1 MKWTRQAAWP
11 PDGTDTILVIGG
23 KEMKKLA
30 LIVAVCVMVLAVG
43 NVGAGENKIP
53 PRNGKN
59 YVIGTVLISGTNPH
73 CQIFEASFRQTVK
86 SYGAEPVVLD
96 ADYDPAKLMSCISD
110 LIAQDVDG
118 IVVEACD
125 AEAPVTGIAE
135 AHRTGIITTATD
147 MLVNVK
153 QEDGILLSMTGTDNY
168 SAGLQLGQDFVKR
181 ANGKQ
186 MNYLIMDMKT
196 NSSAVQRVEGFLAA
210 VKGHDNLKLLDQQQ
224 PVPETQEQK
233 MALMDAWVQQ
243 FDKIDCVFAFHD
255 PAAIAC
261 IQSLEA
267 ANRLKGTLIY
277 SVDGNQDAIKAIADG
292 RMTATAKQQPD
303 QLAAQ
308 PVHDIFKA
316 IRGEPL
322 GHDWLQ
328 LLPIIYIDQSNATKY
343 LD

>member
-1 MKWTRQAAWP
+1 MRK
-11 PDGTDTILVIGG
+11 LVS
-23 KEMKKLA
+23 LA
-30 LIVAVCVMVLAVG
+30 LGCALVLSVAAFG
-43 NVGAGENKIP
+43 GDKIP
-53 PRNGKN
+53 PKNGKQ

-73 CQIFEASFRQTVK
+73 VQIFEASFRKTVE
-86 SYGAEPVVLD
+86 SYGAKPVVLD
-96 ADYDPAKLMSCISD
+96 ADYDPSKLMSCISD
-110 LIAQDVDG
+110 LIAQDVDAMV
-118 IVVEACD
+118 IEACD

-135 AHRTGIITTATD
+135 AHRKGILVTATD

-153 QEDGILLSMTGTDNY
+153 KEDGTLISMTGTDNY
-168 SAGLQLGQDFVKR
+168 SAGFQLGTDFVKR
-181 ANGKQ
+181 AAGKP

-196 NSSAVQRVEGFLAA
+196 NSSAVARVDGFLAA
-210 VKGHDNLKLLDQQQ
+210 LKGHDNLKLLDQQQ
-224 PVPETQEQK
+224 PIPETQEQK

-267 ANRLKGTLIY
+267 ANRLKGTLVY
-277 SVDGNQDAIKAIADG
+277 AVDGNLDAIKAIADG

-308 PVHDIFKA
+308 PVHDIFKVLN
-316 IRGEPL
+316 GESI

-328 LLPIIYIDQSNATKY
+328 LLPIIYIDKTNAAEY
-343 LD
+343 LKK

>member
-1 MKWTRQAAWP
+1 MAICA
-11 PDGTDTILVIGG
+11 
-23 KEMKKLA
+23 
-30 LIVAVCVMVLAVG
+30 MVFAMADVR
-43 NVGAGENKIP
+43 AGENKIP

-73 CQIFEASFRQTVK
+73 CQTFEESFRKTVQ

-96 ADYDPAKLMSCISD
+96 ADYDPAKLMSCIAD

-135 AHRTGIITTATD
+135 AHRNGIIVTATD

-153 QEDGILLSMTGTDNY
+153 PEDGTLISMTGTDNY
-168 SAGLQLGQDFVKR
+168 NAGYQLGQDFVKK
-181 ANGKQ
+181 ADGKQ
-186 MNYLIMDMKT
+186 MNYVIMDMKT
-196 NSSAVQRVEGFLAA
+196 NSSAGQCVNGFLDA
-210 VKGHDNLKLLDQQQ
+210 VKGHDNLVLLDQQQ

-233 MALMDAWVQQ
+233 MALMDAWLQQ

-267 ANRLKGTLIY
+267 ANRLETPWFTL
-277 SVDGNQDAIKAIADG
+277 S
-292 RMTATAKQQPD
+292 TATRTLSKLSPTA
-303 QLAAQ
+303 
-308 PVHDIFKA
+308 V
-316 IRGEPL
+316 
-322 GHDWLQ
+322 
-328 LLPIIYIDQSNATKY
+328 
-343 LD
+343 

>member
-1 MKWTRQAAWP
+1 
-11 PDGTDTILVIGG
+11 
-23 KEMKKLA
+23 MKKLA
-30 LIVAVCVMVLAVG
+30 CLVLGCAVLLSSVAMVA
-43 NVGAGENKIP
+43 NAGEKIP

-59 YVIGTVLISGTNPH
+59 YVIGTVIISGTNPH
-73 CQIFEASFRQTVK
+73 CHIFEASFRKTVE
-86 SYGAEPVVLD
+86 SYGATPVVLD

-125 AEAPVTGIAE
+125 AEAPITGIRE
-135 AHRTGIITTATD
+135 AHGKGIITTATD
-147 MLVNVK
+147 MLVNAK
-153 QEDGILLSMTGTDNY
+153 ESDNILLSMTGTDNY
-168 SAGLQLGQDFVKR
+168 SAGFQLGEDFVKK
-181 ANGKQ
+181 AAGKP

-196 NSSAVQRVEGFLAA
+196 NSSAVARVDGFLAA
-210 VKGHDNLKLLDQQQ
+210 LKGHDNLKLLDQQQ

-267 ANRLKGTLIY
+267 AGRLEGTLIY
-277 SVDGNQDAIKAIADG
+277 AVDGNQDAIKAIADG

-308 PVHDIFKA
+308 PVHDIFKH
-316 IRGEPL
+316 INGQPI

-328 LLPIIYIDQSNATKY
+328 LLPIIFIDKNNAAQY